1 MLINLTVNNEITLT
15 NRCQQRTFST
25 GVNKYITISV
35 PQKYMYSLLQL
46 MHVKIKPLEQFSNIS
61 VCSITQKRQ
70 KSGRNTGKDVLH
82 SVRWAKV

>member
-1 MLINLTVNNEITLT
+1 
-15 NRCQQRTFST
+15 
-25 GVNKYITISV
+25 
-35 PQKYMYSLLQL
+35 MYSLLQL